1 MAKGASSEAPSPA
14 GAADGTLPPRL
25 AAAAE
30 AAGDTGT
37 PRSTPQPS
45 RRISRLVSV
54 SEDSELAHMEAGG
67 GSGDAKGGDT
77 SGSAAGG
84 SPPAPLPAAGSVS
97 AFGSASL
104 SLMAP
109 RRDNGEDGERGR
121 GAPPSP
127 GSRAAAA
134 AGKLQQRMR
143 RAWAEAA
150 QIWWGLPSACKLA
163 MVLAGVRMS
172 RGVSAGLQAVCPAA
186 LRCWPNGSSSC
197 MVPAVRPAVHCLH
210 ACL

>member
-1 MAKGASSEAPSPA
+1 MAKGASPEAPSPA
-14 GAADGTLPPRL
+14 DAADGTPPPHVSS
-25 AAAAE
+25 AAE
-30 AAGDTGT
+30 TAGDTGA

-67 GSGDAKGGDT
+67 GSGAAKDGDT
-77 SGSAAGG
+77 SGGAAGG
-84 SPPAPLPAAGSVS
+84 SPPAQLPAAGSVS

-109 RRDNGEDGERGR
+109 RRNNGEDGERGR

-143 RAWAEAA
+143 RVWAEAA

-163 MVLAGVRMS
+163 MVLAGARIS
-172 RGVSAGLQAVCPAA
+172 RGAGAGRQGVCPAA
-186 LRCWPNGSSSC
+186 LLC
-197 MVPAVRPAVHCLH
+197 
-210 ACL
+210 